1 LPWNIFVPTLA
12 VESQEISKMFFGHFI
27 SYAQNNPFVKHISR
41 AHDALTNTAE
51 NDKIVITKRLADTG
65 LSPYYFHEQ

>member
-1 LPWNIFVPTLA
+1 
-12 VESQEISKMFFGHFI
+12 MFFGQFI
-27 SYAQNNPFVKHISR
+27 NHPYAQNNYFVKHISR

-65 LSPYYFHEQ
+65 LSPDYFHEQ